1 MRELSLE
8 KVCFIIA
15 KSREVDAKVD
25 IGGEVDPSNPVDDDE
40 IDVLAAASGAEE
52 EELVGAIEELNDD
65 EQAELVALALVGRE
79 DFSKEEWDDAIEE
92 AANVAGNNAVG
103 YLVGMPLLGDYLESG
118 LSSFGLDCTSLEEQN
133 VAPPAEEP

>member
-8 KVCFIIA
+8 KVCFIIV

-25 IGGEVDPSNPVDDDE
+25 IGGEVDPSNPIDDE
-40 IDVLAAASGAEE
+40 EVDVLAAGSGAEE

-65 EQAELVALALVGRE
+65 EQAELVALALVGRD
-79 DFSKEEWDDAIEE
+79 DFSEEEWDDAIEE

-118 LSSFGLDCTSLEEQN
+118 LAAFGLDCTSLAEQN

>member
-8 KVCFIIA
+8 KVCFIIV

-25 IGGEVDPSNPVDDDE
+25 IGGEVDPSNPVDDE
-40 IDVLAAASGAEE
+40 EVDVLAAGNGAEE
-52 EELVGAIEELNDD
+52 EELVGAIEDLNDD

-79 DFSKEEWDDAIEE
+79 DFSEEEWDDAIEE

-118 LSSFGLDCTSLEEQN
+118 LATFGLDCTSLEEQN
-133 VAPPAEEP
+133 VTPPAEEP